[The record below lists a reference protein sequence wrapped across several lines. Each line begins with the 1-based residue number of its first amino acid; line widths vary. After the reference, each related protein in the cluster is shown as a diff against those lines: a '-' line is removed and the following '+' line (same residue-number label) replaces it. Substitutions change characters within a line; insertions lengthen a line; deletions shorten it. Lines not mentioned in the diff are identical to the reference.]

1 MGFIKAIKDS
11 VFGTLNDQWKDYLT
25 VPAGVPGT
33 AAIIPAVHN
42 GQNNGRGVNTKA
54 SANVITNDSKIVIPE
69 GYGLVT
75 IQDGAFTGLI
85 TEPGGFIYSSNDQ
98 DSQSVFAGDGFVN
111 STLKTSW
118 ERFKF
123 GGQPS
128 AHQLAFFVNLKEIPN
143 NRFGTQSA
151 IYWDDSYLNAQVG
164 AVTRGSYTL
173 KIQDPLLFIKN
184 IVPASY
190 ISSNA
195 RYFDFTDM
203 NNPVSDQLFT
213 EVVGSL
219 AQAFSRYTNDPDKG
233 NRITRIQGDSVGFAQ
248 SLSEAVEENYQWS
261 SDRGLKI
268 VKTSIIAIE
277 YDEDTVKLL
286 SDVKKADALSGQR
299 SGSFMNQAMARGLQ
313 AAGENGG
320 GEGMAMFG
328 VGAGQVG
335 GLFQQQPNN
344 SQNQNPPQQA
354 APTTSNPQTEDPM
367 EKLRQL
373 KSLLDDGIITQDD
386 FDAAKK
392 KALGL

>member
-11 VFGTLNDQWKDYLT
+11 IFGTLNDQWKDYLT
-25 VPAGVPGT
+25 VPAGTPGT
-33 AAIIPAVHN
+33 AAIIPAVHS
-42 GQNNGRGVNTKA
+42 GQNNGRGANTNA
-54 SANVITNDSKIVIPE
+54 SANVITNDSKIIVPE

-75 IQDGAFTGLI
+75 LQDGAFTGLI
-85 TEPGGFIYSSNDQ
+85 TEPGAFIYSSNDQ

-143 NRFGTQSA
+143 NRFGTQSP
-151 IYWDDSYLNAQVG
+151 IYWDDAYLNAQVG
-164 AVTRGSYTL
+164 AVTRGSYTI
-173 KIQDPLLFIKN
+173 KIADPLLFIKN

-190 ISSNA
+190 ISA
-195 RYFDFTDM
+195 GAGYFDFTDM

-219 AQAFSRYTNDPDKG
+219 AQAFSRYTNDPSKG

-248 SLSEAVEENYQWS
+248 SLSETVEENYQWLTG
-261 SDRGLKI
+261 RGLQI
-268 VKTSIIAIE
+268 VKSSIIAIE

-299 SGSFMNQAMARGLQ
+299 SGSFMNQAVARGVQ

-320 GEGMAMFG
+320 GEGMAVFG
-328 VGAGQVG
+328 MGAGQVG
-335 GLFQQQPNN
+335 GLFQPQSNNPQGQNFAQQGQP
-344 SQNQNPPQQA
+344 A
-354 APTTSNPQTEDPM
+354 APSASTEDPM

-373 KSLLDDGIITQDD
+373 KGLLDDGIITQED